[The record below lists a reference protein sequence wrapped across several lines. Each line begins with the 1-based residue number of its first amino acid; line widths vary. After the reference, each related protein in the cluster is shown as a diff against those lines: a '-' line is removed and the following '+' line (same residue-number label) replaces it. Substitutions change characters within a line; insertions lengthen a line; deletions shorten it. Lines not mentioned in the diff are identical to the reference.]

1 MRDTLIKNFQKT
13 IADKNRYILELNQFK
28 AEKKFELNISRIS
41 NNQYLNNTN
50 LNCNLNNFNLG
61 YINEENINVINSTKV
76 RFDNIQDKSEDKNKQ
91 KIRKKNSD
99 KKDIKFDN
107 DIVSTYIKI
116 KTEQGKNL

>member
-1 MRDTLIKNFQKT
+1 
-13 IADKNRYILELNQFK
+13 
-28 AEKKFELNISRIS
+28 
-41 NNQYLNNTN
+41 
-50 LNCNLNNFNLG
+50 LNNFNLG